1 MLFKEERGQ
10 ASMEVL
16 LLIGAAVVI
25 AAIAA
30 WYIKNITKHVVPE
43 VGEREEEVIE
53 ELT

>member
-1 MLFKEERGQ
+1 MLFKEEKAQ

-30 WYIKNITKHVVPE
+30 WYIKNITSHVAPAL
-43 VGEREEEVIE
+43 GEKEEEVINA
-53 ELT
+53 LS

>member
-30 WYIKNITKHVVPE
+30 WYIKNISSHVAPE
-43 VGEREEEVIE
+43 LGVREQEVIHG
-53 ELT
+53 LS